1 MNKVE
6 IEANIAQECG
16 ISQAEAKRV
25 LGCVLGSIE
34 KSLKEGAQVK
44 LVGFGSFTPVESK
57 ERKVRSPV
65 DGKEIL
71 VPASKRVKFKPGK
84 GLKDLLNS

>member
-6 IEANIAQECG
+6 IEATLAQECG
-16 ISQAEAKRV
+16 LSHAEAKRV
-25 LGCVLGSIE
+25 LACVLGTIE

-44 LVGFGSFTPVESK
+44 LVGFGSFTPVETK
-57 ERKVRSPV
+57 ERKVKSPQ
-65 DGKEIL
+65 DGREL
-71 VPASKRVKFKPGK
+71 VVPASTRVKFKPGK